1 MIFGTV
7 FAIVMLWEWG
17 AKRQAA
23 QIPIRPTAGEGQLP
37 PPPAAP
43 STTPVPYNTIAGS
56 VLDLIEA
63 APAVARLGRC
73 CLSSPRYTSQR
84 QCPASKK
91 INLDKVMAIERL
103 QLLRSALR
111 RPVKSVCRSAC
122 VGLPRYS
129 QASQETLSPLRD
141 RTAFPTISRFL
152 LAHIDVSVPH
162 GRVGQK

>member
-1 MIFGTV
+1 VGVGGKPHRFLLGRRLV
-7 FAIVMLWEWG
+7 KDNCLL
-17 AKRQAA
+17 RL
-23 QIPIRPTAGEGQLP
+23 RLLQLLRCL
-37 PPPAAP
+37 
-43 STTPVPYNTIAGS
+43 SIAGS

-73 CLSSPRYTSQR
+73 CLSSPRYTSQH

-91 INLDKVMAIERL
+91 INLDKVRAIERL

-152 LAHIDVSVPH
+152 LAHIAVSVPH